1 MKPRIFNKLSFKLL
15 LSTFLLL
22 VAFLSFHTYFTVY
35 KLKKDVTQ
43 LYLQTAYNI
52 SDLIKNSTRYSML
65 HNKREDIYQI
75 IKAVGNEK
83 GVKRIRIYNKLGV
96 ITFSTDST
104 ELLRTVDMDAEA
116 CVVCHDKSS
125 KKYVSSPRDSIRIF
139 ESSTEGRILGLINPI
154 KNDKDCYTSDCH
166 AHSSNSKLLGV
177 LDVMMTMKDADA
189 TVQENQANTIYS
201 SVFITLI
208 ISGFVGIFILFLVN
222 RPLKKLQEGIN
233 ELGKGNFDFRI
244 LMRTKSELGDI
255 AHEFNTMSRQLSQA
269 YNEIKDWSENLNL
282 KVEDKSKELKIIYE
296 QVVQMEKMASLG
308 KLSATVAHELNNP
321 LEGILTYSKLILKKL
336 GSIEKAGSIEKMD
349 KYLRLIIEETA
360 RCGNI
365 VKDLLLFSHRNV
377 NEFVKADLVEIIER
391 SLVLVEHHLDMNGIK
406 LTKIFD
412 LNSLVITCS
421 PQKLQQAFL
430 SLLINSIESMSGKGG
445 TLKVNL
451 SHDGENAIIRFSDEG
466 SGIAERDIPF
476 IFEPFFTTK
485 DAMSGTGLGLSV
497 VYGIISSHNGDIE
510 VEKTSEMGTTF
521 KIKLPLNMN
530 LNNKEDG
537 K

>member
-1 MKPRIFNKLSFKLL
+1 MKPRIFNKLSFKLF

-22 VAFLSFHTYFTVY
+22 VAFLSFHTYITVY

-43 LYLQTAYNI
+43 LYVQTAYNI

-65 HNKREDIYQI
+65 HNKREDIYQT
-75 IKAVGNEK
+75 IKAIGNEK

-104 ELLRTVDMDAEA
+104 ELLRSVDMNAEA
-116 CVVCHDKSS
+116 CIVCHDKSS
-125 KKYVSSPRDSIRIF
+125 RKYVSSPKDSIRIF
-139 ESSTEGRILGLINPI
+139 ESLTEGRVLGLINPI
-154 KNDKDCYTSDCH
+154 KNDVDCYTSECH
-166 AHSSNSKLLGV
+166 AHSSQSKLLGV

-189 TVQENQANTIYS
+189 TVAENQTNTIYS
-201 SVFITLI
+201 SVIITII

-244 LMRTKSELGDI
+244 LMRTKSELGEI
-255 AHEFNTMSRQLSQA
+255 GREFNAMSRQLSQA

-282 KVEDKSKELKIIYE
+282 KVEDKTKELKTIYD
-296 QVVQMEKMASLG
+296 QVIQMEKMASLG
-308 KLSATVAHELNNP
+308 KLSATVAHEINNP

-336 GSIEKAGSIEKMD
+336 GSIEKTESVEKMD
-349 KYLRLIIEETA
+349 KYLRLIIEETS

-365 VKDLLLFSHRNV
+365 VKDLLLFSHRSV
-377 NEFVKADLVEIIER
+377 NEFVKADLVEIVER
-391 SLVLVEHHLDMNGIK
+391 CLILIEHHLEINGIK
-406 LTKIFD
+406 LVKVFD
-412 LNSLVITCS
+412 FNSLVLTCS

-430 SLLINSIESMSGKGG
+430 SLLINSIESMTGKGG
-445 TLKVNL
+445 TIKVCL
-451 SHDGENAIIRFSDEG
+451 THDGESALIRITDEG
-466 SGIAERDIPF
+466 SGISERDIPF

-485 DAMSGTGLGLSV
+485 DNMSGTGLGLSV
-497 VYGIISSHNGDIE
+497 VYGIISSHKGDIE

-521 KIKLPLNMN
+521 KIKLPLNLN
-530 LNNKEDG
+530 LNN
-537 K
+537 

>member
-1 MKPRIFNKLSFKLL
+1 MKPRIFNKLSFKLF

-104 ELLRTVDMDAEA
+104 ELFRTIDMDAEA

-139 ESSTEGRILGLINPI
+139 ETTSEGRILGLINPI
-154 KNDKDCYTSDCH
+154 KNDKDCYTSECH

-189 TVQENQANTIYS
+189 TVQENQENTIYS

-222 RPLKKLQEGIN
+222 RPLKKLQQGIS
-233 ELGKGNFDFRI
+233 ELGKGNFNFRI
-244 LMRTKSELGDI
+244 LIGTRSELGEI
-255 AHEFNTMSRQLSQA
+255 AREFNTMSRQLSQA

-336 GSIEKAGSIEKMD
+336 GSIEKSGSIEKMD
-349 KYLRLIIEETA
+349 KYLRLIIEETS

-365 VKDLLLFSHRNV
+365 VKDLLLFSHRSV

-391 SLVLVEHHLDMNGIK
+391 SLLLVEHHLEMNSIK
-406 LTKIFD
+406 LIKVYD
-412 LNSLVITCS
+412 LNSLVLTCS

-430 SLLINSIESMSGKGG
+430 SLLINSIESMTGKGG
-445 TLKVNL
+445 ALKVNL
-451 SHDGENAIIRFSDEG
+451 THDGENAIIRFSDEG
-466 SGIAERDIPF
+466 SGIAERDLPF

-485 DAMSGTGLGLSV
+485 DSMSGTGLGLSV
-497 VYGIISSHNGDIE
+497 VYGIINSHNGDIE
-510 VEKTSEMGTTF
+510 VEKTSELGTTF
-521 KIKLPLNMN
+521 KIKLPLNLN
-530 LNNKEDG
+530 LNKKEDG